1 MGAVAKNSAQAELRS
16 TLPTEQTP
24 GPGERRTLPSDGTAD
39 TRALPAVH
47 VADPLAEDGLVL
59 LRERCEV
66 RVTQGLKEAELA
78 PLLADARALI
88 VRSETKVT
96 ASLMDA
102 APHLAVIGRA
112 GVGVDNI
119 DVRAATER
127 GIYVVNA
134 PLGNIVAAAE
144 HTIALALSLMRKIPE
159 ADRSVRAGEW
169 SRAKL
174 MGHELRGKTLG
185 LVGIG
190 RVGSLVAK
198 RAAAFEMKIIAHDPF
213 ATEASARAAGAQLV
227 ELDELFA
234 RADVISL
241 HTPLTTQTRGLING
255 STLAKMKPTAVLV
268 NASRGEIVD
277 PQALADALAAG
288 TIAGAALDVFPGEP
302 LAADSPLRGA
312 PRTVLTPHI
321 AGSTAEA
328 QVNVAVDV
336 VKQILDILDGKPA
349 RNAVNA
355 PRPPA
360 DEAGGSAW
368 VRLAERLGALA
379 AQLLDERPGAIELHY
394 AGQLLE
400 IDPEPLRAAVVKG
413 LLETFS
419 EQRVNL
425 VNALAIA
432 RARGLDIVE
441 ERETEP
447 GRYRALLTVHVGSTE
462 VGGTLVQGEPRIVFI
477 DGFWVDVPVE
487 GHLLL
492 TKHQDKPGLVGR
504 VGTLL
509 GQHDVNISSM
519 QVGRLHARGDA
530 LMILTLDDAVPD
542 DVRARIGSFP
552 DVGRVRTARLGA

>member
-1 MGAVAKNSAQAELRS
+1 MPLGAVASETIARAREGRS
-16 TLPTEQTP
+16 LPV
-24 GPGERRTLPSDGTAD
+24 
-39 TRALPAVH
+39 VH

-59 LRERCEV
+59 LRDRCDV
-66 RVTQGLKEAELA
+66 RVTQGLKEADLA
-78 PLLADARALI
+78 PLLADVDALI

-102 APHLAVIGRA
+102 APRLAVVGRA

-119 DVRAATER
+119 DVPAATAR

-144 HTIALALSLMRKIPE
+144 HTIAIALALLRRVAD

-169 SRAKL
+169 TRSKFIGR
-174 MGHELRGKTLG
+174 ELRGKTLG

-190 RVGSLVAK
+190 RVGSEVAR
-198 RAAAFEMKIIAHDPF
+198 RAAAFEMRVIAHDPF

-227 ELDELFA
+227 ELADLLA
-234 RADVISL
+234 TADVISL
-241 HTPLTTQTRGLING
+241 HTPLTEKTRNLINAE
-255 STLAKMKPTAVLV
+255 TLARMKKSAVLV
-268 NASRGEIVD
+268 NCSRGEVVD
-277 PQALADALAAG
+277 IAALASALQAG
-288 TIAGAALDVFPGEP
+288 TIGGAALDVFAPEP
-302 LAADSPLRGA
+302 LAADSPIRGA
-312 PRTVLTPHI
+312 PHTVLTPHI
-321 AGSTAEA
+321 AGSTSEA

-336 VKQILDILDGKPA
+336 VQQILDVLDGRPA
-349 RNAVNA
+349 RYAVNA

-360 DEAGGSAW
+360 DEAGGTAW
-368 VRLAERLGALA
+368 IRCGERIGSLV
-379 AQLLDERPGAIELHY
+379 AQLLDERPAKLEIAY
-394 AGQLLE
+394 AGALLE
-400 IDPEPLRAAVVKG
+400 VDAEPLRAAVVKG

-425 VNALAIA
+425 VNALGIA
-432 RARGLDIVE
+432 RARGLVIE
-441 ERETEP
+441 ERRETEAARHL
-447 GRYRALLTVHVGSTE
+447 GLLTVRVGATE
-462 VGGTLVQGEPRIVFI
+462 VSGTLVQGEPRIVRI

-519 QVGRLHARGDA
+519 QVGRAKPRGDA
-530 LMILTLDDAVPD
+530 LMILTLDDPIPD
-542 DVRARIGSFP
+542 EVRAKIGAFS
-552 DVGRVRTARLGA
+552 DVDRVRTARLG

>member
-1 MGAVAKNSAQAELRS
+1 LGAVANADLAKLGTRRS
-16 TLPTEQTP
+16 LPV
-24 GPGERRTLPSDGTAD
+24 
-39 TRALPAVH
+39 VH

-59 LRERCEV
+59 LRDRCDV
-66 RVTQGLKEAELA
+66 RVTQGLKEADLG
-78 PLLADARALI
+78 PLLSDVDALI

-96 ASLMDA
+96 ASLMDR
-102 APHLAVIGRA
+102 APRLAVVGRA

-119 DVRAATER
+119 DVPAATER
-127 GIYVVNA
+127 GVYVVNA

-144 HTIALALSLMRKIPE
+144 HAIALALALLRKIPE

-169 SRAKL
+169 TRSKL
-174 MGHELRGKTLG
+174 MGRELRGKTLG
-185 LVGIG
+185 LIGIG
-190 RVGSLVAK
+190 RVGSEVA
-198 RAAAFEMKIIAHDPF
+198 RRCAAFEMKVIAFDPF
-213 ATEASARAAGAQLV
+213 ASEAGARAAGAQLV

-241 HTPLTTQTRGLING
+241 HTPLTDQTRGMINAT
-255 STLAKMKPTAVLV
+255 TLAKMKPTTILV
-268 NASRGEIVD
+268 NASRGEVVD
-277 PQALADALAAG
+277 AQDLADALAKG
-288 TIAGAALDVFPGEP
+288 TIAGAALDVFPTEP

-321 AGSTAEA
+321 AGSTSEA

-336 VKQILDILDGKPA
+336 VKQVLDILDGKPA
-349 RNAVNA
+349 RFAVNA

-368 VRLAERLGALA
+368 VRLAERLGSLA
-379 AQLLDERPGAIELHY
+379 AQLLDERPGGIELHY
-394 AGQLLE
+394 AGALLE

-432 RARGLDIVE
+432 RARGLDISE
-441 ERETEP
+441 RRETEAP
-447 GRYRALLTVHVGSTE
+447 RYRALLQVRVGKTE
-462 VGGTLVQGEPRIVFI
+462 VGGTLVQGEPRIVSI
-477 DGFWVDVPVE
+477 DGFWVDVPVD

-509 GQHDVNISSM
+509 GEHDVNISSM
-519 QVGRLHARGDA
+519 QVGRASPRGDA
-530 LMILTLDDAVPD
+530 LMILTLDDPVPD
-542 DVRARIGSFP
+542 DVRARIGAFS
-552 DVGRVRTARLGA
+552 DVDRVRTAKLG

>member
-1 MGAVAKNSAQAELRS
+1 VQVRARPRGPRQLGAVASADLTRQ
-16 TLPTEQTP
+16 
-24 GPGERRTLPSDGTAD
+24 D
-39 TRALPAVH
+39 TRRSLPIVH

-59 LRERCEV
+59 LRERCDV
-66 RVTQGLKEAELA
+66 RVTTGLKEPELA
-78 PLLADARALI
+78 PLLREVDALI

-102 APHLAVIGRA
+102 APRLAVVGRA

-119 DVRAATER
+119 DVPAATER
-127 GIYVVNA
+127 GVYVVNA

-144 HTIALALSLMRKIPE
+144 HALALALALMRNIPE

-169 SRAKL
+169 KRSKL
-174 MGHELRGKTLG
+174 IGRELRGKTLG

-190 RVGSLVAK
+190 RVGSEVAR
-198 RAAAFEMKIIAHDPF
+198 RAAAFEMKVIAHDPF

-241 HTPLTTQTRGLING
+241 HTPLTAQTRGMINAAALG
-255 STLAKMKPTAVLV
+255 KMKTTTVIV
-268 NASRGEIVD
+268 NASRGEVVD
-277 PQALADALAAG
+277 AQALADALAAG
-288 TIAGAALDVFPGEP
+288 TIAGAALDVFSPEP
-302 LAADSPLRGA
+302 LAADSPLRNA

-321 AGSTAEA
+321 AGSTSEA

-336 VKQILDILDGKPA
+336 VKQILDILDGRPA
-349 RNAVNA
+349 RFAVNA
-355 PRPPA
+355 PRPPS

-368 VRLAERLGALA
+368 VRLAERLGSLA
-379 AQLLDERPGAIELHY
+379 AQLLDERPGGIELHY

-425 VNALAIA
+425 VNALQIA
-432 RARGLDIVE
+432 RARGLDISE
-441 ERETEP
+441 DRETEAQ
-447 GRYRALLTVHVGSTE
+447 RYRALLSVKVGKTA

-477 DGFWVDVPVE
+477 DGFWVDVPVD

-530 LMILTLDDAVPD
+530 LMILTLDDPVPD
-542 DVRARIGSFP
+542 EVRAKIGAFD
-552 DVGRVRTARLGA
+552 DVDRVRTARLGA

>member
-1 MGAVAKNSAQAELRS
+1 VRAWGRASTLLGAVAN
-16 TLPTEQTP
+16 P
-24 GPGERRTLPSDGTAD
+24 
-39 TRALPAVH
+39 TRAQGAARRSLPVVH

-59 LRERCEV
+59 LRERCDV
-66 RVTQGLKEAELA
+66 RMTQGLKESDLA
-78 PLLADARALI
+78 PLLADVDALI

-96 ASLMDA
+96 ASLMDR
-102 APHLAVIGRA
+102 APRLAVIGRA

-119 DVRAATER
+119 DVAAATER
-127 GIYVVNA
+127 GVYVVNA

-144 HTIALALSLMRKIPE
+144 HTIALALALLRRIPE

-169 SRAKL
+169 TRSKL
-174 MGHELRGKTLG
+174 IGRELRGKTLG

-190 RVGSLVAK
+190 RVGSEVAR
-198 RAAAFEMKIIAHDPF
+198 RAAAFEMKVIAHDPF

-227 ELDELFA
+227 ALDELFA

-241 HTPLTTQTRGLING
+241 HTPLTDKTRAMIDRA
-255 STLAKMKPTAVLV
+255 TLAKMKRTAVLV
-268 NASRGEIVD
+268 NASRGEVVD
-277 PQALADALAAG
+277 AQALADALSAG
-288 TIAGAALDVFPGEP
+288 TIAGAALDVYAPEP

-312 PRTVLTPHI
+312 PHTVLTPHI

-336 VKQILDILDGKPA
+336 VEQVLDILDGKPA

-368 VRLAERLGALA
+368 VRLAERLGSLA
-379 AQLLDERPGAIELHY
+379 AQLLDERPGGITLRY
-394 AGQLLE
+394 TGGLLE

-419 EQRVNL
+419 EQRVNM
-425 VNALAIA
+425 VNALQVA
-432 RARGLDIVE
+432 RARGLDISE
-441 ERETEP
+441 DRETESP
-447 GRYRALLTVHVGSTE
+447 RYPAVLMVQVGSTI
-462 VGGTLVQGEPRIVFI
+462 VGGTLVQGEPRIVSI

-509 GQHDVNISSM
+509 GEHDVNISSM
-519 QVGRLHARGDA
+519 QVGRLHPRGDA

-542 DVRARIGSFP
+542 EVRARIGAFP
-552 DVGRVRTARLGA
+552 DVDRVRIARLGS

>member
-1 MGAVAKNSAQAELRS
+1 VTATSDAIDRGADLTASAGRDDLLKGR
-16 TLPTEQTP
+16 PH
-24 GPGERRTLPSDGTAD
+24 
-39 TRALPAVH
+39 VH

-59 LRERCEV
+59 LRERCDV
-66 RVTQGLKEAELA
+66 RITQGLKEAELA
-78 PLLADARALI
+78 PLLADVDALI

-96 ASLMDA
+96 ASLMDN
-102 APHLAVIGRA
+102 APRLAVIGRA

-119 DVRAATER
+119 DVPAATER
-127 GIYVVNA
+127 GVYVVNA

-144 HTIALALSLMRKIPE
+144 HTIALALALLRNIPE

-169 SRAKL
+169 KRAKL
-174 MGHELRGKTLG
+174 MGRELRGKTLG

-190 RVGSLVAK
+190 RVGSEVAR
-198 RAAAFEMKIIAHDPF
+198 RAAAFEMKVIAHDPF
-213 ATEASARAAGAQLV
+213 ATEAGARAAGAELV
-227 ELDELFA
+227 ELDALFA

-241 HTPLTTQTRGLING
+241 HTPLTEKTRGLINAT
-255 STLAKMKPTAVLV
+255 TLAQMKPTTVIV
-268 NASRGEIVD
+268 NASRGEVVD

-288 TIAGAALDVFPGEP
+288 TIAGAALDVFAGEP

-321 AGSTAEA
+321 AGSTTEA

-349 RNAVNA
+349 RYAVNA

-368 VRLAERLGALA
+368 VRLAERLGSLA
-379 AQLLDERPGAIELHY
+379 AQLLDERPGGIEIHY

-400 IDPEPLRAAVVKG
+400 IDPEPLRTAVVKG

-432 RARGLDIVE
+432 RARGLDITE
-441 ERETEP
+441 DRETEAA
-447 GRYRALLTVHVGSTE
+447 RYRALLMVKVGSTQ
-462 VGGTLVQGEPRIVFI
+462 VGGTLVQGDPRVVFI
-477 DGFWVDVPVE
+477 DGFWVDVPVD

-519 QVGRLHARGDA
+519 QVGRLHPRGDA

-542 DVRARIGSFP
+542 EVRARIAAFA
-552 DVGRVRTARLGA
+552 DVDRVRTAKLG

>member
-1 MGAVAKNSAQAELRS
+1 MGAVANADLAKL
-16 TLPTEQTP
+16 
-24 GPGERRTLPSDGTAD
+24 D
-39 TRALPAVH
+39 TRRSLPVVH

-59 LRERCEV
+59 LRERCDV
-66 RVTQGLKEAELA
+66 RVTQGLKEQDLA
-78 PLLADARALI
+78 PLLADVDALI

-96 ASLMDA
+96 ASLMER
-102 APHLAVIGRA
+102 APRLAVVGRA

-119 DVRAATER
+119 DVPAATER
-127 GIYVVNA
+127 GVYVVNA

-144 HTIALALSLMRKIPE
+144 HTIALALSLLRKIPE

-169 SRAKL
+169 TRSKL
-174 MGHELRGKTLG
+174 IGRELRAKTLG

-190 RVGSLVAK
+190 RVGSEVAR
-198 RAAAFEMKIIAHDPF
+198 RAAAFEMKVIAFDPF
-213 ATEASARAAGAQLV
+213 ASEAAARAAGAQLV

-241 HTPLTTQTRGLING
+241 HTPLTEQTRGMINAT
-255 STLAKMKPTAVLV
+255 TLAKMKPNAILV
-268 NASRGEIVD
+268 NASRGEVVD
-277 PQALADALAAG
+277 PQALADALAKG
-288 TIAGAALDVFPGEP
+288 TIAGAALDVYPSEP

-321 AGSTAEA
+321 AGSTSEA

-336 VKQILDILDGKPA
+336 VKQVLDILDGRPA
-349 RNAVNA
+349 RYAVNA

-368 VRLAERLGALA
+368 VRLAERLGSLA
-379 AQLLDERPGAIELHY
+379 AQLLDERPGGIELHY

-432 RARGLDIVE
+432 RSRGLDISE
-441 ERETEP
+441 RRETEAA
-447 GRYRALLTVHVGSTE
+447 RYRALLQVRVGSTE
-462 VGGTLVQGEPRIVFI
+462 VGGTLVQGEPRIVSI
-477 DGFWVDVPVE
+477 DGFWVDVPVD

-509 GQHDVNISSM
+509 GEHDVNISSM
-519 QVGRLHARGDA
+519 QVGRASPRGEA
-530 LMILTLDDAVPD
+530 LMILTLDDPVPD
-542 DVRARIGSFP
+542 DVRARIGAFS
-552 DVGRVRTARLGA
+552 DVDRVRTAKLG

>member
-1 MGAVAKNSAQAELRS
+1 MGAVAKTAAQVGPRS
-16 TLPTEQTP
+16 TLPGAGRP
-24 GPGERRTLPSDGTAD
+24 GLDEPKRIPV
-39 TRALPAVH
+39 VH

-66 RVTQGLKEAELA
+66 RVTQGLKEPDLA
-78 PLLADARALI
+78 PLLGDVDALI
-88 VRSETKVT
+88 VRSETRVT
-96 ASLMDA
+96 ASLMDK
-102 APHLAVIGRA
+102 APRLAVVGRA

-119 DVRAATER
+119 DVAAATER
-127 GIYVVNA
+127 GVYVVNA

-144 HTIALALSLMRKIPE
+144 HAIALALALMRKIPE

-169 SRAKL
+169 TRSRL
-174 MGHELRGKTLG
+174 IGRELRGKTLG
-185 LVGIG
+185 LIGIG
-190 RVGSLVAK
+190 RVGSEVAR
-198 RAAAFEMKIIAHDPF
+198 RAAAFEMKVIAHDPF
-213 ATEASARAAGAQLV
+213 ATEASARSAGAQLV
-227 ELDELFA
+227 ELDDLFA

-241 HTPLTTQTRGLING
+241 HTPLTEKTRGLINAT
-255 STLAKMKPTAVLV
+255 TLAKMKPTAVLV
-268 NASRGEIVD
+268 NASRGEVVD
-277 PQALADALAAG
+277 PQALADALARG
-288 TIAGAALDVFPGEP
+288 TIAGAALDVFSPEP

-312 PRTVLTPHI
+312 PHTVLTPHI
-321 AGSTAEA
+321 AGSTTEA
-328 QVNVAVDV
+328 QVNVAVEV

-349 RNAVNA
+349 RYAVNA

-368 VRLAERLGALA
+368 VRLAERLGSLA
-379 AQLLDERPGAIELHY
+379 AQLLDERPGGIALRY
-394 AGQLLE
+394 AGALLE

-425 VNALAIA
+425 VNALQIA
-432 RARGLDIVE
+432 RARGLGISED
-441 ERETEP
+441 RQTEAP
-447 GRYRALLTVHVGSTE
+447 RYRALLTVQVGGTTVS
-462 VGGTLVQGEPRIVFI
+462 GTLVQGEPRIVSI
-477 DGFWVDVPVE
+477 DGFWVDVPTE

-519 QVGRLHARGDA
+519 QVGRVHARGDA

-542 DVRARIGSFP
+542 EVRARIGAFP
-552 DVGRVRTARLGA
+552 DVDRVRIAKLG

>member
-1 MGAVAKNSAQAELRS
+1 MPRGPRLLGAVASADLVRHGQRRS
-16 TLPTEQTP
+16 LPI
-24 GPGERRTLPSDGTAD
+24 
-39 TRALPAVH
+39 VH

-59 LRERCEV
+59 LRERCDV
-66 RVTQGLKEAELA
+66 RVTTGLKEPDLA
-78 PLLADARALI
+78 LLLRDVDALI

-102 APHLAVIGRA
+102 APRLAVVGRA

-119 DVRAATER
+119 DVPAATER
-127 GIYVVNA
+127 GVYVVNA

-144 HTIALALSLMRKIPE
+144 HTIALALALMRKIPE
-159 ADRSVRAGEW
+159 ADRSVRAGDW
-169 SRAKL
+169 TRSKL
-174 MGHELRGKTLG
+174 IGRELRGKTLG

-190 RVGSLVAK
+190 RVGSEVAR
-198 RAAAFEMKIIAHDPF
+198 RAAAFEMKVIAHDPF

-241 HTPLTTQTRGLING
+241 HTPLTDKTRGLINAQ
-255 STLAKMKPTAVLV
+255 SLAKMKPTAVLV
-268 NASRGEIVD
+268 NASRGEVVD
-277 PQALADALAAG
+277 AKALADALAAG
-288 TIAGAALDVFPGEP
+288 TIAGAALDVFAPEP
-302 LAADSPLRGA
+302 LAADSPLRNA

-321 AGSTAEA
+321 AGSTSEA

-336 VKQILDILDGKPA
+336 VRQVLDIIDGKPA
-349 RNAVNA
+349 RYAVNA

-368 VRLAERLGALA
+368 VRLAERLGSLA
-379 AQLLDERPGAIELHY
+379 AQLLDERPGGIELHY

-432 RARGLDIVE
+432 RARGLDISE
-441 ERETEP
+441 DRETESA
-447 GRYRALLTVHVGSTE
+447 RFRALLTVKVGSTA

-519 QVGRLHARGDA
+519 QVGRLHPRGEA
-530 LMILTLDDAVPD
+530 LMILTLDDPVPD
-542 DVRARIGSFP
+542 EVRAKIGAFD
-552 DVGRVRTARLGA
+552 DVDRVRTAKLGV